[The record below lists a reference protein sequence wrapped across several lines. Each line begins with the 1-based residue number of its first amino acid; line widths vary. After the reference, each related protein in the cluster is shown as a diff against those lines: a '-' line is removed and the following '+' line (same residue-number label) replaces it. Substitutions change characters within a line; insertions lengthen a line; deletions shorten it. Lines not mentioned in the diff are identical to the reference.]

1 MESPNFLLILAWEAF
16 GLALVAVAVLLFQN
30 RKMRSLV
37 NKLQARMHEL
47 VGDLKKSRDELNKK
61 PPVREETYL

>member
-16 GLALVAVAVLLFQN
+16 GLAMVAVAVLLFQN

-37 NKLQARMHEL
+37 NKLQERMHEL
-47 VGDLKKSRDELNKK
+47 VGDLKRAEKS
-61 PPVREETYL
+61 